1 MQEAVTVYLNNTA
14 VPSVFPSLLPSEKN
28 VEMNQ
33 TLSNIHLLESYLAL
47 SNN

>member
-1 MQEAVTVYLNNTA
+1 MQEAVTTYLNDTA
-14 VPSVFPSLLPSEKN
+14 VPFVLLPSEKN

-47 SNN
+47 IINY